1 MKNVTDRPQAS
12 GFVQSDDG
20 LRIHWRSVGSGPP
33 VVCCNGVGVSTFFWK
48 YVIEQLSSDHRV
60 LLWDYRGHGRSS
72 RDLDLESH
80 DLSIARHARDL
91 EMVLDDAGVV
101 RPALVMGHSMGC
113 QVALEL
119 ARKSPDR
126 VAALGLWLGTAGRT
140 LHTFAGWSG
149 SYHVFRIIHA
159 FVRAAGESVNRTQR
173 VLLNSPLAWR
183 VTRGF
188 HLVDPY
194 YTSRSDMEPYLR
206 HMATM
211 DMRVF
216 LACARGAD
224 DHDAWPDLGEMDV
237 PALVVAAEK
246 DTFTPISCSRE
257 MADTL
262 PQGELFILADASH
275 AALIEQPETIG
286 FRLNRFIEERLT
298 PWPDEHPRLAER
310 RAPARLEI
318 DG

>member
-1 MKNVTDRPQAS
+1 MSKSPMLPQSS
-12 GFVQSDDG
+12 GFVETEDG
-20 LRIHWRSVGSGPP
+20 LRIHWRSIGEGPP

-48 YVIEQLSSDHRV
+48 YVIAELSQRYRV
-60 LLWDYRGHGRSS
+60 LVWDYRGHGRSS
-72 RDLDLESH
+72 RGLDFDQH
-80 DLSIARHARDL
+80 DLSIERHARDL
-91 EMVLDDAGVV
+91 ELVLDDAGVV

-113 QVALEL
+113 QVSLEL
-119 ARKSPDR
+119 ARRNPER

-140 LHTFAGWSG
+140 LHTFGGWSG
-149 SYHVFRIIHA
+149 SYHVFRVIHA

-188 HLVDPY
+188 SLVDPY

-224 DHDAWPDLGEMDV
+224 AHDAWPDLPNLPM

-246 DTFTPISCSRE
+246 DTFTPISCSRQ
-257 MADTL
+257 MADAL
-262 PQGELFILADASH
+262 PKGELFVLADASH

-286 FRLNRFIEERLT
+286 YRLNRFIEEHLT
-298 PWPDEHPRLAER
+298 PWPDETPPPAAQTSPER
-310 RAPARLEI
+310 PSLR
-318 DG
+318 G

>member
-1 MKNVTDRPQAS
+1 MSETIDRPQSS
-12 GFVQSDDG
+12 GFAETSDG
-20 LRIHWRSVGSGPP
+20 LRIFWRSIGDGPP

-48 YVIEQLSSDHRV
+48 YVIEQLADHYRV
-60 LLWDYRGHGRSS
+60 VLWDYRGHGRST
-72 RDLDLESH
+72 RQIDFDRH
-80 DLSIARHARDL
+80 DLSIERHAADL
-91 EMVLDDAGVV
+91 EAVLDDAGVH
-101 RPALVMGHSMGC
+101 RPALLMGHSMGC

-119 ARKSPDR
+119 CRNAPER
-126 VAALGLWLGTAGRT
+126 VAGLGLWLGTAGRT

-149 SYHVFRIIHA
+149 SVHVFRVINA
-159 FVRAAGESVNRTQR
+159 FVRSSTETVNRIQR

-188 HLVDPY
+188 SLVDPY

-216 LACARGAD
+216 LTCVHGAD
-224 DHDAWPDLGEMDV
+224 THDAWDDLSQMDV

-246 DTFTPISCSRE
+246 DTFTPLSCSRD
-257 MADTL
+257 MANRL
-262 PQGELFILADASH
+262 PQGELFVLADASH

-286 FRLNRFIEERLT
+286 FRLNRFLEKTLT
-298 PWPDEHPRLAER
+298 PWPDSA
-310 RAPARLEI
+310 
-318 DG
+318 

>member
-1 MKNVTDRPQAS
+1 
-12 GFVQSDDG
+12 
-20 LRIHWRSVGSGPP
+20 
-33 VVCCNGVGVSTFFWK
+33 VCCNGVGVSTFFWK
-48 YVIEQLSSDHRV
+48 YVIEQFSDRYRV
-60 LLWDYRGHGRSS
+60 LVWDYRGHGRSS
-72 RDLDLESH
+72 RDLDLDRH
-80 DLSIARHARDL
+80 DLSIARHAADL
-91 EMVLDDAGVV
+91 ESILDDAGI
-101 RPALVMGHSMGC
+101 RQPALVMGHSMGC

-119 ARKSPDR
+119 TRRSPER
-126 VAALGLWLGTAGRT
+126 VGGLGLWLGTAGRT
-140 LHTFAGWSG
+140 LHTFGGWSG
-149 SYHVFRIIHA
+149 SVWIFRLIHA

-188 HLVDPY
+188 HIVDPY

-216 LACARGAD
+216 LACVRGAD
-224 DHDAWPDLGEMDV
+224 RHDAWPDLSRFDV

-246 DTFTPISCSRE
+246 DTFTPIDCSRQ
-257 MADTL
+257 MADAL

-286 FRLNRFIEERLT
+286 YRLTRFLEERLT
-298 PWPDEHPRLAER
+298 PWPKQR
-310 RAPARLEI
+310 
-318 DG
+318 